1 MLDTNIISALMRQD
15 SLWYRAEAYGP
26 EDLCT
31 SLVVAAELRFGAVRR
46 KSARLKREVDEILAR
61 IAVLPLEPPVDLIYA
76 DIRSRLQEAG
86 TPIGPNDLW
95 IAAHA
100 VALDFT
106 LITANLGEFSR
117 VPGLRVESWVD

>member
-1 MLDTNIISALMRQD
+1 
-15 SLWYRAEAYGP
+15 
-26 EDLCT
+26 
-31 SLVVAAELRFGAVRR
+31 
-46 KSARLKREVDEILAR
+46 
-61 IAVLPLEPPVDLIYA
+61 VLPLEPPVDLIYA